1 MRQYIVDAFAEELFT
16 GNPAAVLPCKQMPDA
31 ALMQSIAIENNYSE
45 TAFVV
50 KTGSGAYDLRWFT
63 PSGEIDLCGHATLAS
78 AYVVSEFVESGVSE
92 MRFQTLSGELRATR
106 EGEWITLDFPVGKTK
121 PVPVTEAM
129 LAATDGLA
137 REAYFDGGDLV
148 LTVGSEE
155 ELARFVPNDGL
166 ILKLDGL
173 RDGLGLILT
182 APSVEYDFV
191 SRYFYPLFLS
201 QGPCHGGPRNR
212 AGSHLPGPCLG
223 KEAGKN
229 PHDGPADFPAGR
241 RGGRPAGRR
250 PGLPG
255 GKGFSV
261 YGGGNPL

>member
-1 MRQYIVDAFAEELFT
+1 MRQYIADAFAEELFT

-78 AYVVSEFVESGVSE
+78 AYVVSEFVEPGVSE

-106 EGEWITLDFPVGKTK
+106 EGEWITLDFPVGKAK

-137 REAYFDGGDLV
+137 REAYFDGGAF
-148 LTVGSEE
+148 GSFRE
-155 ELARFVPNDGL
+155 RHFNG
-166 ILKLDGL
+166 IK
-173 RDGLGLILT
+173 RT
-182 APSVEYDFV
+182 
-191 SRYFYPLFLS
+191 
-201 QGPCHGGPRNR
+201 Q
-212 AGSHLPGPCLG
+212 
-223 KEAGKN
+223 
-229 PHDGPADFPAGR
+229 R
-241 RGGRPAGRR
+241 RKRI
-250 PGLPG
+250 
-255 GKGFSV
+255 
-261 YGGGNPL
+261 